1 MHSLYFEY
9 SEVIGDELKD
19 IIYVKRYYFVTAS
32 KESFK
37 LINVIDKS
45 ESYIPFEDVDMF
57 IFDHPRSYYSN
68 QLIETCI
75 MHDITILFCNRK
87 HQPITSIMSNY
98 GHRKKLK
105 RMMTQI
111 KLQQKTKNRIWKKI
125 VTAKIKNQ
133 SDCLR
138 YIVGKEEEAIFLEEI
153 SKRVESGDKTNR
165 EAFSAKRYFNA
176 LFGAEFKRGRY
187 HDAVN
192 SGLNYGYAL
201 VRAKIQKS
209 LASHGFEQ
217 AFGIHH
223 RSTENP
229 YNLSDD
235 LIEAFRPF
243 VDSLVYEFIYTQEV
257 LSLEQEHKEQLINIF
272 FENCV
277 IDGKVHTVFDAI
289 EIMVHSLIICYQRN
303 SIAEFKTPSMIEE
316 GP

>member
-1 MHSLYFEY
+1 MKRLYFEY
-9 SEVIGDELKD
+9 SESIGDELKD

-37 LINVIDKS
+37 LVNIIDKS

-75 MHDITILFCNRK
+75 MHNITIIFCNRK

-105 RMMTQI
+105 RMIAQI
-111 KLQQKTKNRIWKKI
+111 KLQQKTKDRIWKKI
-125 VTAKIKNQ
+125 ITTKVKNQ

-138 YIVGKEEEAIFLEEI
+138 YVARKEEEAIFLEEI

-165 EAFSAKRYFNA
+165 EAFAAKRYFNA
-176 LFGAEFKRGRY
+176 LFGVEFKRGRY

-201 VRAKIQKS
+201 IRAKIQKT
-209 LASHGFEQ
+209 LANHGFEQ

-223 RSTENP
+223 CSTENP

-235 LIEAFRPF
+235 LIEVFRPF
-243 VDSLVYEFIYTQEV
+243 VDGLVYEFIYTQDV
-257 LSLEQEHKEQLINIF
+257 ISLEQEHKEQLINIF
-272 FENCV
+272 FEHCI
-277 IDGKVHTVFDAI
+277 IDDKVYTVSDAI
-289 EIMVHSLIICYQRN
+289 EMMVHSLIVCYQKN
-303 SIAEFKTPSMIEE
+303 SISEFKIPSMIEE